1 MNMKKI
7 DVKQLDV
14 TKLNVAV
21 DRLLAVT
28 DNPRHRFMLTAYA
41 RHRALEV
48 AGRYR
53 EIVAPDM
60 MSPDAVYHLK
70 ALGND
75 VTLVGPDRIAGLYRL
90 WAQTHQSIFYIEE
103 EEIMV
108 SDHYITSVTTG
119 YQQVLGKTLR
129 ENKLLNALP
138 KFIGRKLIDR
148 ALSQTKHEANLDD
161 MYMYRT
167 VGVQMI
173 WPYDERGRVLGEDI
187 YEPLIDQAELFKID
201 AKDVMTSEQAAKALN
216 PLIPAL
222 PSFDKMVLGKS
233 LARAA

>member
-1 MNMKKI
+1 MRKL
-7 DVKQLDV
+7 DVKQLDI
-14 TKLNVAV
+14 TKLNTAV

-28 DNPRHRFMLTAYA
+28 ENPRHRFMLTAYA

-48 AGRYR
+48 AGRYQ
-53 EIVAPDM
+53 EIVKPDM
-60 MSPDAVYHLK
+60 MSAKAVYHLK

-75 VTLVGPDRIAGLYRL
+75 VTLVGPERIAGLYRL

-129 ENKLLNALP
+129 ENKFLNFLP
-138 KFIGRKLIDR
+138 KFIGRGLIDK
-148 ALSQTKHEANLDD
+148 ALARQTHEVDLND
-161 MYMYRT
+161 MYLYRT

-173 WPYDERGRVLGEDI
+173 WPYDDRGLLLGEDI
-187 YEPLIDQAELFKID
+187 YEPLIDQAELFKIG
-201 AKDVMTSEQAAKALN
+201 AEDVMTSEQSAKALN

-222 PSFDKMVLGKS
+222 PSFDEMVLGKKA
-233 LARAA
+233 LRAA